1 MTPLRRQMVEDLR
14 LRNFSPETQRNYIH
28 YIAAYAAY
36 FRTSPDLLGP
46 EAIREYQLYMIE
58 ERKMSPESVNC
69 FTSAAKFLYK
79 TTLELPWS
87 ESHFPRSRVP
97 QRLPVV
103 LSAMEV
109 SLFFQAVGILK
120 HRAVLMTCY
129 GAGLRI
135 SEAVSLKPEN
145 IDSERML
152 IRVEQGKGAKDRF
165 VGLSPRLLSVLREY
179 YRHQRPPRPWL
190 FPAIKQHR
198 HISTATIQ
206 QVCRESAHLAGIE
219 KRVTAHTLRHSF
231 ATHLLE
237 NGEDIRVIQVLL
249 GHRRIDTTARYTSVT
264 MDKISA
270 TASLLDNLP
279 EAAAKGKRGRP
290 RKNS

>member
-36 FRTSPDLLGP
+36 FRTSPDMLGP

-120 HRAVLMTCY
+120 HRAAVLMC
-129 GAGLRI
+129 AGGLPRRRQCQI
-135 SEAVSLKPEN
+135 PPEHVSTFQLP
-145 IDSERML
+145 
-152 IRVEQGKGAKDRF
+152 
-165 VGLSPRLLSVLREY
+165 
-179 YRHQRPPRPWL
+179 
-190 FPAIKQHR
+190 
-198 HISTATIQ
+198 
-206 QVCRESAHLAGIE
+206 LA
-219 KRVTAHTLRHSF
+219 
-231 ATHLLE
+231 
-237 NGEDIRVIQVLL
+237 
-249 GHRRIDTTARYTSVT
+249 IDTS
-264 MDKISA
+264 S
-270 TASLLDNLP
+270 
-279 EAAAKGKRGRP
+279 RGVRP
-290 RKNS
+290 GSSQWLCSP